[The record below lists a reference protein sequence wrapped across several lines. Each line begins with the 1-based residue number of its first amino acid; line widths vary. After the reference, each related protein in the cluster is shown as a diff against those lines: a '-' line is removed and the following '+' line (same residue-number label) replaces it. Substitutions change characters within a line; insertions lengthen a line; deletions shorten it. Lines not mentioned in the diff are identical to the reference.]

1 MWLVF
6 DYHENGS
13 LYDYLQLHHLTWDEL
28 FSLCLSAAAGLGHLH
43 SIHRLPESYKPA
55 IAHRDLKS
63 KNILVKKDMTCC
75 ISDFGLAIKFDG
87 MNLSLSEAKGQVSME
102 RERERGGGSQCLIVL
117 YILALVCE
125 CVLLVSKSSSVNFA
139 SVLINLMLGTVSVA
153 IKCEIL

>member
-13 LYDYLQLHHLTWDEL
+13 LFDYLQLHHLTWDEL

-102 RERERGGGSQCLIVL
+102 REREGGESVSDSTVYTCTCTC
-117 YILALVCE
+117 VCTA
-125 CVLLVSKSSSVNFA
+125 C
-139 SVLINLMLGTVSVA
+139 
-153 IKCEIL
+153 IKVQLC

>member
-1 MWLVF
+1 M
-6 DYHENGS
+6 
-13 LYDYLQLHHLTWDEL
+13 
-28 FSLCLSAAAGLGHLH
+28 
-43 SIHRLPESYKPA
+43 PESYKPA

-102 RERERGGGSQCLIVL
+102 RERERGGSQCLIVL
-117 YILALVCE
+117 YILARVCV
-125 CVLLVSKSSSVNFA
+125 CVLLVSKSNSVNLA
-139 SVLINLMLGTVSVA
+139 PILINLMLGTGSVA